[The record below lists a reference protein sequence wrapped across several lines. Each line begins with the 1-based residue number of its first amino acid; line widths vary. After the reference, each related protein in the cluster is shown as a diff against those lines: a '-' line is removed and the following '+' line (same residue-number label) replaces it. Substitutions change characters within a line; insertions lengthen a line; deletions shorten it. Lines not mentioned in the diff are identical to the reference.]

1 IQNISDEVL
10 EAARLEGATGW
21 KLVWHII
28 LPLVKPITK
37 VNTIFISIGS
47 LKFFD
52 LVIAMTGGG
61 PANRTQTLVSYMNK
75 RSFTQ
80 MEYGYGNA
88 IAVVLLVL
96 CLIAMFIIDKTIS

>member
-1 IQNISDEVL
+1 MWALTAVISWQFVGYTMILFLAAIQNISEEIL

-21 KLVWHII
+21 RLVWFII

-37 VNTIFISIGS
+37 VNTIFISVGS

-61 PANRTQTLVSYMNK
+61 PANEHKRLLRT
-75 RSFTQ
+75 
-80 MEYGYGNA
+80 
-88 IAVVLLVL
+88 
-96 CLIAMFIIDKTIS
+96 